1 MQDKLMLF
9 VEVAVTVMAFSSI
22 IFQVK
27 TTSDPSFNAYAFKGI
42 LIHSFLAL
50 LSSCITLVL
59 VEIITSEQL
68 VVHMVGGML
77 GLLTF
82 LQAIAVWKAD
92 QKSAMPA
99 KIMLLTMATLVFV
112 LQALSLFS
120 LVDYSG
126 GYFLTAVLFH
136 IVMSLV
142 LFMVM
147 IFQEVGK

>member
-27 TTSDPSFNAYAFKGI
+27 TTSDPTFNAYAFKGI

-50 LSSCITLVL
+50 LSSCLTLVL
-59 VEIITSEQL
+59 LEILAAEQA
-68 VVHMVGGML
+68 VVRSVGGIL

-82 LQAIAVWKAD
+82 MQAIVVWRAD

-99 KIMLLTMATLVFV
+99 KVMLLTMATLVFI
-112 LQALSLFS
+112 LQVLSLFS
-120 LVDYSG
+120 FIAYSG
-126 GYFLTAVLFH
+126 GYLLAAVLFH

>member
-1 MQDKLMLF
+1 MLF

-59 VEIITSEQL
+59 VEIITPEQL
-68 VVHMVGGML
+68 VVRMVGGIL

-82 LQAIAVWKAD
+82 LQAIAVWRAD

-120 LVDYSG
+120 LINYSG
-126 GYFLTAVLFH
+126 GYFLAAVLFH